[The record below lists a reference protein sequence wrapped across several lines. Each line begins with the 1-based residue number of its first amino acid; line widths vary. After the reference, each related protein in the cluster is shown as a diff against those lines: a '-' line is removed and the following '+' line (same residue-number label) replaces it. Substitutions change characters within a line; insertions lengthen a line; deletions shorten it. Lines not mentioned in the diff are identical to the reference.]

1 MTQAWQQEKHKST
14 NQAGH
19 LAMDTPHAM
28 NGGGN
33 DADLCG
39 LVVVSFHL
47 QIQRPASV
55 ATAGFASGPL

>member
-1 MTQAWQQEKHKST
+1 
-14 NQAGH
+14 
-19 LAMDTPHAM
+19 MDTPHAM

-47 QIQRPASV
+47 QIQHPALV
-55 ATAGFASGPL
+55 ATAGLASVPL